1 MAHVDAG
8 TDAAPP
14 PRRLLRRLLRRTL
27 AVLLVLGVLV
37 ALAVAALP
45 YGIAW
50 GIRSAVLKAGADAV
64 EVGDVEANPFTLRL
78 AVSGL
83 TVVHRG
89 QQVLRVGRAEARGD
103 WRALLD
109 RHVLLKSVAIDDA
122 RVRLVRLADGTFA
135 GALPGPAGKGG
146 SARGGRS
153 RWGFGVAALDVTKSE
168 LRYEAPDQ
176 GHALRIEHLGLAN
189 LTTWTPAAPA
199 AVTLDGALDGGVLQ
213 VSGTVV
219 PFAEHPSAKARVRLT
234 GLPLSNLQAL
244 APVLKDLSGNLSL
257 DQQAAVVTQADG
269 LRVAQRGT
277 VEATDVA
284 WPIRGR
290 QVAAGRL
297 TWDGDIG
304 LAFPPGGAP
313 AWALDG
319 HLAGENLSGHQTATG
334 RHARLAGFSIEG
346 RLDGGSGGIT
356 ASGRARATGF
366 ALVRGTPE
374 AEIARLE
381 EAGLE
386 GITLTAPGAVEVT
399 RAALKGL
406 VLTPPAPADAQAPP
420 LLALGAV
427 DLDGVHVTRASVDVN
442 DLRLSG
448 PDALLIRDPDGRFS
462 DLAALIDAL
471 GPPAPPPKPKPE
483 PGEEAAPPPEP
494 EEEAPPAVPAV
505 PVVFRLGEASLALG
519 GRVRV
524 RDLSVQPPYEATID
538 LEKASLKGLDTAHPH
553 APSEVVL
560 EGTVDRFTKVALHGT
575 LAPLAKRTSMDL
587 SGSVTRLDL
596 PSVDPYAAPALGYH
610 LDSGQLDAKLRLG
623 ADAGRLDGDAD
634 VDVRGLTVSPVE
646 GAKGGLS
653 DELSMPL
660 DAALDLMKD
669 RQGTIRVKVPVSGDL
684 DDPKVGIRDIV
695 NKAVAKSITAG
706 AITYAKV
713 VLQPFGAILVAG
725 ELAGKAF
732 ALRLDPMPFAPG
744 SAKLTENDRAYA
756 AKVARLLTDR
766 PKVTLRLC
774 GRATPKDR
782 DATAPAAGTPGG
794 TAPAPPKDPDAALRV
809 LAEARA
815 DAVKDVL
822 VRVHGVDP
830 GRLLVCRPEVDAD
843 PGADPRVDMLI

>member
-14 PRRLLRRLLRRTL
+14 PRRPLRRVL

-50 GIRSAVLKAGADAV
+50 GIRSALLKAGADAV

-89 QQVLRVGRAEARGD
+89 EQVLRVGRAEARGD
-103 WRALLD
+103 WHALLD
-109 RHVLLKSVAIDDA
+109 RHVLLTSVAIDEA
-122 RVRLVRLADGTFA
+122 RVRLVRRADGSFA
-135 GALPGPAGKGG
+135 GALPGPGGGGG
-146 SARGGRS
+146 SAKGGGS

-176 GHALRIEHLGLAN
+176 GHALQITRLGLRN
-189 LTTWTPAAPA
+189 LATWTPDAPT

-213 VSGTVV
+213 VNGSVLPLAG
-219 PFAEHPSAKARVRLT
+219 HPSAKARVRLT

-257 DQQAAVVTQADG
+257 DQQTAVAVQPDG
-269 LRVAQRGT
+269 LRIAQRGT

-304 LAFPPGGAP
+304 LAFPPGGPP

-319 HLAGENLSGHQTATG
+319 HLAGENLSGRQTATG
-334 RHARLAGFSIEG
+334 RHARLAGLSIEG
-346 RLDGGSGGIT
+346 RLDGGSGGVT

-374 AEIARLE
+374 AGIARLE
-381 EAGLE
+381 EAGIE

-427 DLDGVHVTRASVDVN
+427 DLDGIHVTRASVDVN
-442 DLRLSG
+442 DLRLSA
-448 PDALLIRDPDGRFS
+448 PDALLVRDPDGRFS

-471 GPPAPPPKPKPE
+471 GPPAPPPKPRPE
-483 PGEEAAPPPEP
+483 PGEEAAPPPGP
-494 EEEAPPAVPAV
+494 HEEAPPAV
-505 PVVFRLGEASLALG
+505 PVVFRLGKASLALG

-524 RDLSVQPPYEATID
+524 RDLSVQPPYEATVD

-560 EGTVDRFTKVALHGT
+560 AGTVDRFTQVALGGT
-575 LAPLAKRTSMDL
+575 LAPLAKRASMDL

-634 VDVRGLTVSPVE
+634 VDVRGLTVSPVKD
-646 GAKGGLS
+646 AKGGLS

-669 RQGTIRVKVPVSGDL
+669 RHGTIRVKVPVSGNL
-684 DDPKVGIRDIV
+684 DDPRVGIRDIV

-713 VLQPFGAILVAG
+713 VLQPFGASLEAG
-725 ELAGKAF
+725 QRAGTAC

-756 AKVARLLTDR
+756 AKVGRLLSDR

-843 PGADPRVDMLI
+843 PAADPRVDMLI